1 MNKNY
6 RVIMKGT
13 WMWELQPTT
22 IISNGVNLWRLLFCS
37 KWNVYT
43 KTQRVYLSH
52 LSRYLSFRP
61 TSIVDSFSTNFWR
74 ILAKHFLISCIVFF
88 ADPKRSLD
96 NGCTVQNSTLCFSI
110 FCAWPFRIELSKISC
125 STNFCCTYFLSKVHF
140 KA

>member
-37 KWNVYT
+37 KCNVYM
-43 KTQRVYLSH
+43 KSLLEPFVC
-52 LSRYLSFRP
+52 LSFGP
-61 TSIVDSFSTNFWR
+61 TSIVDSFSTIFWR

-88 ADPKRSLD
+88 ADPQTKRSLD

-125 STNFCCTYFLSKVHF
+125 STNFCCAYFLSKVHF